1 MLKSWALNAKAT
13 ARPPRLRGV
22 AFSSVRPTA
31 SRFPKAP
38 SYSAAYAD
46 RGLAPESPR
55 MIPPINRANATEFTG
70 ILIERHHSRKISRA
84 VERLGCEFCGMIA
97 EILLAA
103 GERQLWP
110 HKAHVRR
117 TG

>member
-13 ARPPRLRGV
+13 ARPPRIRGV

-31 SRFPKAP
+31 SVFPKAP

-46 RGLAPESPR
+46 RGLAPDNHR
-55 MIPPINRANATEFTG
+55 MIPPITKANATEVRG
-70 ILIERHHSRKISRA
+70 ILIERHHSRKVIRA
-84 VERLGCEFCGMIA
+84 VETLGCEFCGMIA

-103 GERQLWP
+103 GERQ
-110 HKAHVRR
+110 
-117 TG
+117 